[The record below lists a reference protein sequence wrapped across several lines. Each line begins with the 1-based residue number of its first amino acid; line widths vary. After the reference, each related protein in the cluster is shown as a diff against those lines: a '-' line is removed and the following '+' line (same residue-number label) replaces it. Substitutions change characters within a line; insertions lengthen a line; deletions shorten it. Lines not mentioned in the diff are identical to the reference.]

1 MFFDK
6 NEDNNVKR
14 VDEVL
19 SNDSFDKLNVDLV
32 DIDFALVGG
41 DQFEVHY
48 RGPED
53 KKPVVT
59 NAGEVLELKEP
70 KVERKNGK
78 FWKRNHVEINIIRQ
92 DDVGTLKVTIPVDH
106 KLSNVTVKLTSG
118 DAVMKQLELETLT
131 FVSLSGDLDLKKV
144 KVDEVAITETSGDIK
159 LKKVLLN
166 RGKIKIVSGDFTIKD
181 SQILDDLDVA
191 TTSGDNLAENIE
203 VDQCDL
209 KTVVGDNSIFGGKST
224 HAQVGKETNG
234 SHLGMH
240 TVSGDNTVK

>member
-6 NEDNNVKR
+6 NEDNEVKI

-19 SNDSFDKLNVDLV
+19 SNDSFDKLSVDLV
-32 DIDFALVGG
+32 DIDFTLVGG

-48 RGPED
+48 HGPED
-53 KKPVVT
+53 KRPIVT
-59 NAGEVLELKEP
+59 NAGKTLELKEP

-78 FWKRNHVEINIIRQ
+78 FWKRKHVEISIVSQ
-92 DDVGTLKVTIPVDH
+92 DDIGALKVTVPVER
-106 KLSNVTVKLTSG
+106 KLVNATLKLTSG
-118 DAVMKQLELETLT
+118 DTVVKQVELETLT
-131 FVSLSGDLDLKKV
+131 FTALSGDLHLKKV

-166 RGKIKIVSGDFTIKD
+166 RGKIKLVSGDFTIKD

-209 KTVVGDNSIFGGKST
+209 KTVVGDNSIFGGKAT